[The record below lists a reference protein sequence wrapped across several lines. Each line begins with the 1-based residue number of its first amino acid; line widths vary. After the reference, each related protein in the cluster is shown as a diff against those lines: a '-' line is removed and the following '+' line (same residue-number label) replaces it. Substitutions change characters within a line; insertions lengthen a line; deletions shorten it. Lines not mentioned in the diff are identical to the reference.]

1 VYQVGDQ
8 PRKNISVA
16 KHNEDDERPN
26 PVVRCFARTQYGNE
40 ILTYMFSVHMLRQLT
55 VQDATK
61 FRQKL
66 RKLEENDLQN

>member
-1 VYQVGDQ
+1 MHQVGDQ

-26 PVVRCFARTQYGNE
+26 PAVRCFARTQYDNE
-40 ILTYMFSVHMLRQLT
+40 ILNYTFSVRMLRHLT

-66 RKLEENDLQN
+66 GKLEENDLQN